1 MHDQSENHSTK
12 KIRSKLFAGLRWTGA
27 SQVLQQVLNI
37 TWSVIMARLLSPTDF
52 GLLAMASV
60 FTGIVYFVLDLGLK
74 SSLIQRQTLEEKLI
88 SSVFWI
94 NVFVGLVMTV
104 VGVVFSWSIA
114 GFYNNPGLQPVVVA
128 LSCNFLIFSL
138 GITQEALLN
147 RQMDFRSLELR
158 TLLGQLIGT
167 VCSIVMAF
175 WGFGVWSLVVRISI
189 TIAVGT
195 ALMWFVTS
203 WRPRWWFRWTDVR
216 ELSGFGSEVLT
227 SNLLA
232 YFRRNA
238 DNLLIGRFIGTTALG
253 YYTMAYN
260 LMMFPLLRFC
270 HVLSSVLFPALSRL
284 QDDVEKI
291 KSSWF
296 RATRLI
302 GAVTTPLILGLIAL
316 APQFVQ
322 VIYGEKWLPAVPVLQ
337 ILAINGI
344 VESLTWLNSTV
355 LVSLGK
361 TRLHLRLTFVSAAL
375 ALVSFLVGLPFGVI
389 GVATCFTVVNTGT
402 EMWSLSYT
410 LKCVNSSYSQY
421 IHNIAGVMTAAS
433 GMGLAVWALVFGL
446 HIAPIPLL
454 LIAIGLGCIV
464 YVILL
469 RLVAPTVLSEA
480 LSILP
485 ERFTKRWLKFG

>member
-1 MHDQSENHSTK
+1 
-12 KIRSKLFAGLRWTGA
+12 
-27 SQVLQQVLNI
+27 
-37 TWSVIMARLLSPTDF
+37 MARLLSPTDF

-114 GFYNNPGLQPVVVA
+114 GFYNNPVLQPVVVA

-158 TLLGQLIGT
+158 TLLGQFIGT

-175 WGFGVWSLVVRISI
+175 WGFGVWSLVARISI
-189 TIAVGT
+189 TTIVGT
-195 ALMWFVTS
+195 TLMWFVTN
-203 WRPRWWFRWTDVR
+203 WRPKWWFRWSDVR
-216 ELSGFGSEVLT
+216 ELIGFGSDVLT

-232 YFRRNA
+232 YFGRNA
-238 DNLLIGRFIGTTALG
+238 DNFLIGKFISATALG

-260 LMMFPLLRFC
+260 LMMFPVLRFAQ
-270 HVLSSVLFPALSRL
+270 VLSSVLFPALSRL

-302 GAVTTPLILGLIAL
+302 GAVTTPLMLGLIAL
-316 APQFVQ
+316 APQFVG
-322 VIYGEKWLPAVPVLQ
+322 VVYGEKWLPAVPLLQ
-337 ILAINGI
+337 ILALNGI
-344 VESLTWLNSTV
+344 VQSLTWLSSTV

-361 TRLHLRLTFVSAAL
+361 TRLLLKLTFVSVTL
-375 ALVSFLVGLPFGVI
+375 AFVSFLVGLPFGVV
-389 GVATCFTVVNTGT
+389 GVATCYTVVNTAM
-402 EMWSLSYT
+402 EMWSLFYT

-421 IHNIAGVMTAAS
+421 IYNIVGVVTAAS

-469 RLVAPTVLSEA
+469 RFVAPTVLSEA

>member
-1 MHDQSENHSTK
+1 
-12 KIRSKLFAGLRWTGA
+12 
-27 SQVLQQVLNI
+27 
-37 TWSVIMARLLSPTDF
+37 MARLLSPTDF

-114 GFYNNPGLQPVVVA
+114 GFYNNPLLQPVVVA

-158 TLLGQLIGT
+158 TLLGQFIGT

-175 WGFGVWSLVVRISI
+175 WGFGVWSLVARISI
-189 TIAVGT
+189 TTIVGT
-195 ALMWFVTS
+195 TLMWFVTN
-203 WRPRWWFRWTDVR
+203 WRPKWWFRWADVR
-216 ELSGFGSEVLT
+216 ELIGFGSDVLT

-232 YFRRNA
+232 YFGRNA
-238 DNLLIGRFIGTTALG
+238 DNFLIGKFISATALG

-260 LMMFPLLRFC
+260 LMMFPVLRFAQ
-270 HVLSSVLFPALSRL
+270 VLSSVLFPALSRL

-302 GAVTTPLILGLIAL
+302 GAVTTPLMLGLIAL
-316 APQFVQ
+316 APQFVG
-322 VIYGEKWLPAVPVLQ
+322 VVYGEK
-337 ILAINGI
+337 
-344 VESLTWLNSTV
+344 ST
-355 LVSLGK
+355 
-361 TRLHLRLTFVSAAL
+361 LR
-375 ALVSFLVGLPFGVI
+375 
-389 GVATCFTVVNTGT
+389 
-402 EMWSLSYT
+402 
-410 LKCVNSSYSQY
+410 
-421 IHNIAGVMTAAS
+421 
-433 GMGLAVWALVFGL
+433 
-446 HIAPIPLL
+446 
-454 LIAIGLGCIV
+454 
-464 YVILL
+464 
-469 RLVAPTVLSEA
+469 
-480 LSILP
+480 
-485 ERFTKRWLKFG
+485 

>member
-114 GFYNNPGLQPVVVA
+114 GFYNNPLLQPVVVA

-158 TLLGQLIGT
+158 TLLGQFIGT

-175 WGFGVWSLVVRISI
+175 WGFGVWSLVARISI
-189 TIAVGT
+189 TTIVGT
-195 ALMWFVTS
+195 TLMWFVTN
-203 WRPRWWFRWTDVR
+203 WRPRWWFRWSDVR
-216 ELSGFGSEVLT
+216 ELIGFGSDVLT

-232 YFRRNA
+232 YFGRNA
-238 DNLLIGRFIGTTALG
+238 DNFLIGKFISATALG

-260 LMMFPLLRFC
+260 LMMFPVLRFAQ
-270 HVLSSVLFPALSRL
+270 VLSSVLFPALSRL

-302 GAVTTPLILGLIAL
+302 GAVTTPLMLGLIAL
-316 APQFVQ
+316 APQFVG
-322 VIYGEKWLPAVPVLQ
+322 VVYGEKWLPAVPLLQ
-337 ILAINGI
+337 ILALNGI
-344 VESLTWLNSTV
+344 VQSLTWLSSTV

-361 TRLHLRLTFVSAAL
+361 TRLLLKLTFVSVTL
-375 ALVSFLVGLPFGVI
+375 AFVSFLVGLPFGVV
-389 GVATCFTVVNTGT
+389 GVATCYTVVNTGM
-402 EMWSLSYT
+402 EMWSLFYT

-421 IHNIAGVMTAAS
+421 IYNIGGVVTAAG